1 MNTLTSI
8 LILALL
14 ISLIW
19 AGNQLNNWCDENSK
33 L

>member
-19 AGNQLNNWCDENSK
+19 AGNQLNNWCDKNSNI
-33 L
+33 